1 MEERITVIKDCNCER
16 GCQHKIV
23 TVSQDYIVHRDEL
36 NEFISEF
43 KDERTVFE
51 LRRQVGGRK

>member
-1 MEERITVIKDCNCER
+1 MEERITGIKDCNCER

-36 NEFISEF
+36 NEFINEF
-43 KDERTVFE
+43 KS
-51 LRRQVGGRK
+51 